1 MFASRSRLS
10 ASCSPPGQSSR
21 SGRRAARGQRPDGRS
36 AALLRQHSPTRV
48 WALPSSL
55 WRAGRTDAVGTA
67 YVRSQGGCR
76 ALADAEGSGEWVD
89 PDDAGIS
96 FGNYAHQWLQ
106 DRVLKV
112 RTRGLYEGLLRNHL
126 NPTFDRLGLVDID
139 EAAVQVAKRA
149 PRHWQGCR
157 AHVQRGHG
165 RQGIPA
171 PALDS
176 GNRSR

>member
-1 MFASRSRLS
+1 MVGQRRYFGNIRRRESGRYQARYGAPGGRMLS
-10 ASCSPPGQSSR
+10 APHTFAR
-21 SGRRAARGQRPDGRS
+21 KADAARWLMLKEAESGS
-36 AALLRQHSPTRV
+36 TRMTP
-48 WALPSSL
+48 AF
-55 WRAGRTDAVGTA
+55 
-67 YVRSQGGCR
+67 
-76 ALADAEGSGEWVD
+76 
-89 PDDAGIS
+89 S